1 MSRNVVVA
9 SVLLWTAVA
18 VVALV
23 DLASGDWLTP
33 AVMTVAGIGFVA
45 VRRPRRMRLE
55 AAAS

>member
-23 DLASGDWLTP
+23 DITSGNWVTP
-33 AVMTVAGIGFVA
+33 AVMSVAAIAFVV
-45 VRRPRRMRLE
+45 VRGSRRARLE
-55 AAAS
+55 PASS